1 MRPVILVVEN
11 NADHARL
18 AQMTLQHAGYAV
30 RHAVTGQQA
39 LAQAFF
45 AAPVLVLLNV
55 TLADEMDGFEVLRL
69 LQAGETTDQV
79 PVIMMSDQA
88 QTEQKARALQAG
100 AVGYLTKPHKSS
112 ELLSVVRNVLAS
124 HEN

>member
-1 MRPVILVVEN
+1 MRPIILVVEN

-45 AAPVLVLLNV
+45 AAPVLVLLNM
-55 TLADEMDGFEVLRL
+55 TLSDEMDGFEVLRL
-69 LQAGETTDQV
+69 LRAGETTAEV

-100 AVGYLTKPHKSS
+100 AAACLTKPHKTS
-112 ELLSVVRNVLAS
+112 ELLSVARAVLAA
-124 HEN
+124 HDN